1 MFKAGSK
8 YRTRSDI
15 MAQIIA
21 IAKDKPVTK
30 TRISYDCFLS
40 YDYLNECLKIMIKS
54 GLLSNDN
61 ETNNTYTATEK
72 GLHYLEL
79 CTILGKYANNNLIT

>member
-1 MFKAGSK
+1 MFKPGAK

-15 MAQIIA
+15 MAQIIGV
-21 IAKDKPVTK
+21 AKDKSVTK

-40 YDYLNECLKIMIKS
+40 YDYLNECLNILIKS
-54 GLLSNDN
+54 GLLSNDKK
-61 ETNNTYTATEK
+61 TNMYIATEK

-79 CTILGKYANNNLIT
+79 CSTLGKYANNLVT